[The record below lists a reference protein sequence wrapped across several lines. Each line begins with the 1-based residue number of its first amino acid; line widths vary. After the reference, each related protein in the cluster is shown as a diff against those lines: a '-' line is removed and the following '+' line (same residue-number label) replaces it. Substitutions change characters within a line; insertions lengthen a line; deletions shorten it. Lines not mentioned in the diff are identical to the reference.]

1 MVIGHWSEG
10 SLGVCHSQCSLL
22 YVFHLILSVPQVY
35 LSTRSGAWVVGR
47 VGAGGLPC
55 DVVSG
60 ARLAVLMHRLMPTRT
75 TRAVERLLNA
85 HFDHRLYGL
94 QPSHGYDRTKG

>member
-1 MVIGHWSEG
+1 M
-10 SLGVCHSQCSLL
+10 
-22 YVFHLILSVPQVY
+22 
-35 LSTRSGAWVVGR
+35 VGR

-75 TRAVERLLNA
+75 TRAVERQLNA

-94 QPSHGYDRTKG
+94 QPSHGYEGQKADFVIQHAELSRSLLFYECMYSIHQANLLNKLIC